1 MVENQRDHADHA
13 NVKIAPPVL
22 LFIHILVAFV
32 LSWIFPL
39 PFPFPKFLVWIG
51 YALVLI
57 GLAMPFSAANRFI
70 KAHTTLD
77 PHSSVSQIVT
87 SGPYRFSR
95 NPIYLGF
102 TCLLIGFPL
111 IFKSY
116 WGLILSP
123 VFLVLITMLIIR
135 YEESYLESKFGDVYI
150 SYKSRVRRWL

>member
-1 MVENQRDHADHA
+1 MVENRLDHADHA
-13 NVKIAPPVL
+13 NVKIAPPILVL
-22 LFIHILVAFV
+22 LHLLAAF
-32 LSWIFPL
+32 LLNWLLLL

-57 GLAMPFSAANRFI
+57 GLGLAFSAANLFMR
-70 KAHTTLD
+70 AHTTLD
-77 PHSSVSQIVT
+77 PHSPVSQIVT

-123 VFLVLITMLIIR
+123 LFMVLITMLVIR
-135 YEESYLESKFGDVYI
+135 YEEAYLEKKFGEVYT
-150 SYKSRVRRWL
+150 SYKSRVGRWL